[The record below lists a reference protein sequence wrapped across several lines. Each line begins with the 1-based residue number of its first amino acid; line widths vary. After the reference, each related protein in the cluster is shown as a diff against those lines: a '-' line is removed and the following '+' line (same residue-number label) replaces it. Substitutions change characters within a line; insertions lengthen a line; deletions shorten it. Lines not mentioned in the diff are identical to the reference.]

1 MMDGD
6 GNYKFDALKLGY
18 CHAQCRH
25 HTAKAMLDEV
35 PVIIVSNTFS
45 RESEVALYIELA
57 KINDYDVTV
66 MILENRH
73 GNKSIHS
80 VPDTTLEKQELN
92 IKNSLKLR

>member
-1 MMDGD
+1 
-6 GNYKFDALKLGY
+6 
-18 CHAQCRH
+18 
-25 HTAKAMLDEV
+25 MLDEV

-92 IKNSLKLR
+92 IKNSLKLRWKKNLNTTATIVLTKYYWI